1 MIINEIDTYA
11 HIFSQ
16 KRSIF
21 LEVSLLQN
29 EEDDGIWIVVIFWS
43 RTLNG

>member
-16 KRSIF
+16 EVFF
-21 LEVSLLQN
+21 LEASLLQN

-43 RTLNG
+43 RTLYG